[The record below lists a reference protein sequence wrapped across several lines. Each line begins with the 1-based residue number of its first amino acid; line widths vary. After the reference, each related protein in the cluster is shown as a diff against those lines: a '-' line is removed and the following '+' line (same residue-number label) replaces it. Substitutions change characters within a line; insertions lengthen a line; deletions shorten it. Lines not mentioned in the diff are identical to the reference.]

1 MMRGKGN
8 QISVL
13 KCSASNWKAVAI
25 YIVVMFQMIFIG
37 QRLNKYEYDLKKK
50 YGGINQVPSAIKPK
64 GKVLLYLMMLG
75 FFGGF
80 LAGAFGLGGGV
91 IFNPILLTLGMPPK
105 VASAT
110 GAYLICFSKISS
122 CLIYWQAGQYIW
134 DYTGW
139 IALWSVIESFAS

>member
-1 MMRGKGN
+1 
-8 QISVL
+8 
-13 KCSASNWKAVAI
+13 
-25 YIVVMFQMIFIG
+25 
-37 QRLNKYEYDLKKK
+37 
-50 YGGINQVPSAIKPK
+50 
-64 GKVLLYLMMLG
+64 MMLG

-110 GAYLICFSKISS
+110 GSYLICFSKISS

-139 IALWSVIESFAS
+139 IALWSVVGSFGS